1 MDYFIKKVIF
11 RKPGFLELEFVG
23 DRRIL
28 PMCVISALKAKR
40 LLPKGCEAYLAHV
53 VDTSTLKVTL
63 RSVPI
68 VQEFSDV
75 FFKDLLRLSLDREL
89 EFHIDL
95 LLGSAPISIPLY
107 RMAPIELKELKI

>member
-1 MDYFIKKVIF
+1 M
-11 RKPGFLELEFVG
+11 G

-68 VQEFSDV
+68 VQEFSNM
-75 FFKDLLRLSLDREL
+75 FPKDLLGLPPNREL
-89 EFHIDL
+89 
-95 LLGSAPISIPLY
+95 
-107 RMAPIELKELKI
+107 